1 MTRCNS
7 LPAYYFLFC
16 AVYMCVQCV
25 WGCLYVCTGVCSNVH
40 VSESVCGVKEFSL
53 GCHFLVTN
61 NMFVVVVVVV
71 QTGCFHW
78 PGLDLVSW
86 GKLAGQ
92 QALGIVPSLSCQHC
106 DNKCV
111 PPYLTFFFFFNM
123 GSGDQIWFPIFQN
136 STLPSTELSPALCL
150 FL

>member
-1 MTRCNS
+1 
-7 LPAYYFLFC
+7 
-16 AVYMCVQCV
+16 MCVQCV

-111 PPYLTFFFFFNM
+111 PPYLTYFFLTWVLGIKF
-123 GSGDQIWFPIFQN
+123 GSQSSRTARYQA
-136 STLPSTELSPALCL
+136 LSSLQL
-150 FL
+150 FVYFYK